1 MIRIET
7 ERFVLSVGE
16 DCLPRSLILKKTGEE
31 CLAGGQELPLFSVTL
46 PRPFNNEVKL
56 SHPNKRTTFPANR
69 LRREANQLIV
79 GFDIAPFEAVIEVKE
94 APGYA
99 AFTLA
104 DFRVPPEA

>member
-46 PRPFNNEVKL
+46 PRPFNNE
-56 SHPNKRTTFPANR
+56 
-69 LRREANQLIV
+69 
-79 GFDIAPFEAVIEVKE
+79 
-94 APGYA
+94 
-99 AFTLA
+99 
-104 DFRVPPEA
+104 